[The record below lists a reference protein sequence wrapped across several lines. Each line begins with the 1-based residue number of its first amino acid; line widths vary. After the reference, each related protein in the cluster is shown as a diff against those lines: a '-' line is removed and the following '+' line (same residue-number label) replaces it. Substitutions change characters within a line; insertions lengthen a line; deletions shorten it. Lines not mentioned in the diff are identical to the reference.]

1 MKSLAANEKLQFYRE
16 LTLPLF
22 ANRCKKG
29 HKCLEKFEV
38 IEFDVI
44 HGVCGLFSTTK
55 LTNFYMKPTLAFLF
69 IWFAKSVEGKSYALR
84 KFKKYQTD
92 NKLKGFVSEMKKGTH
107 KYAEQAKKSLDTLSD
122 QCALSS
128 KLSESHTKWTF

>member
-38 IEFDVI
+38 KEFDVV

-84 KFKKYQTD
+84 KFRKYQTE
-92 NKLKGFVSEMKKGTH
+92 NKLKGFISEMKKGTH
-107 KYAEQAKKSLDTLSD
+107 KYAEQAKKSLENLAD
-122 QCALSS
+122 QCSLSS
-128 KLSESHTKWTF
+128 KLSESHMKWTI